1 MPAIVAAGARKEK
14 LRQRTWKPPASRREP
29 RPYAELRAASAFSFL
44 DGASLPE
51 DLVEES
57 CRRGLPAVALVDT
70 NGVYGAPRF
79 YKAAREAGLKALV
92 GAEITLASVPTSPRP
107 SGKGGSASPRLSL
120 LVENRAGYRNLC
132 RLITAGALGKE
143 KGATAVTWEQIAAQ
157 ASLASARS
165 FPDGS
170 TSRSRAIACA
180 PRSTGIVRPSRSRR
194 RWRFLSSR
202 PTACATRGLAT
213 RSSTTC

>member
-1 MPAIVAAGARKEK
+1 MSERRTRPSSNEPGLPPSRNLGTGNSDRGHAASMPAIVAAGARKEK
-14 LRQRTWKPPASRREP
+14 LRQRSWNPPASRREP

-92 GAEITLASVPTSPRP
+92 GAEVTLAPVSPSPRP
-107 SGKGGSASPRLSL
+107 SPGGRGGSGAPRLTL
-120 LVENRAGYRNLC
+120 LVENRAGYKNLC
-132 RLITAGALGKE
+132 RLITAGAL
-143 KGATAVTWEQIAAQ
+143 
-157 ASLASARS
+157 
-165 FPDGS
+165 
-170 TSRSRAIACA
+170 
-180 PRSTGIVRPSRSRR
+180 
-194 RWRFLSSR
+194 
-202 PTACATRGLAT
+202 
-213 RSSTTC
+213 